1 MNYSWRGKNKATDV
15 LSFPQWEKFELKKL
29 ARARQIPAWEL
40 GDVVI
45 SLDTAKK
52 QAKEHGVTVEREL
65 EILLVHG
72 ILHLLGFDHEI
83 SPAEQR
89 KMEKLERK
97 LLGESGLIQR
107 S

>member
-15 LSFPQWEKFELKKL
+15 LSFPQWEKPELKRL
-29 ARARQIPAWEL
+29 AKARSVPSWEL

-52 QAKEHGVTVEREL
+52 QAKEHGITVEREL

-72 ILHLLGFDHEI
+72 ILHLLGYDHEI
-83 SPAEQR
+83 SPTEQR
-89 KMEKLERK
+89 KMEALERK

>member
-1 MNYSWRGKNKATDV
+1 MNYSWRGKNKPTDV
-15 LSFPQWEKFELKKL
+15 LSFPQWERHELKKL
-29 ARARQIPAWEL
+29 ARARRLPSWEL

-52 QAKEHGVTVEREL
+52 QAKEHGIAMEREL

-72 ILHLLGFDHEI
+72 ILHLLGYDHEI
-83 SPAEQR
+83 SPVEQR

-97 LLGESGLIQR
+97 LLGDLGLIQR